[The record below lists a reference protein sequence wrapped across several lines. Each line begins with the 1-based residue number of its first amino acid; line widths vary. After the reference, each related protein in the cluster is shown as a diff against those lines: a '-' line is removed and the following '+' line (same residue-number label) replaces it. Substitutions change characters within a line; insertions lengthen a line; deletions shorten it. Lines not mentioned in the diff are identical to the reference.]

1 MDGRRPRQWN
11 DYRGGSIAAS
21 TGSDD
26 VSRIRVNGALKMLD
40 HGDGCIIAKRE
51 YLHHDYRARFPGRVN
66 PEKGVVDT
74 SPRQGAAGTTA
85 FDGLGVDSKSQAKL
99 VQRRM
104 REGSL
109 ANWGTELLSS
119 TSIKSP
125 IWLRLIWSTVAD

>member
-40 HGDGCIIAKRE
+40 HGDGCISAKRE
-51 YLHHDYRARFPGRVN
+51 YLHHDYRARFSGRVN

-85 FDGLGVDSKSQAKL
+85 FDRLQPLLMRHLPCSRLVVECGRAWTALTSSQL
-99 VQRRM
+99 RPQERRY
-104 REGSL
+104 
-109 ANWGTELLSS
+109 
-119 TSIKSP
+119 P
-125 IWLRLIWSTVAD
+125 P

>member
-40 HGDGCIIAKRE
+40 HGDGCISAKRE
-51 YLHHDYRARFPGRVN
+51 YLHHDYRARFSGRVN

-99 VQRRM
+99 VQRT
-104 REGSL
+104 GD
-109 ANWGTELLSS
+109 AGGIFGELGY
-119 TSIKSP
+119 
-125 IWLRLIWSTVAD
+125 